1 MILNHGYYK
10 ALWGQYEFI
19 KIRTVSENKISRLT
33 TKLILEHYNQNK
45 SIHFNFQNSK
55 EIIFEIGQNLFI
67 ELANDIYRNHSYL
80 PDSYNVGDRLKRIRH
95 NEYYEIIRVED
106 DNFSLKQI
114 PRKSKAEISPAL
126 LGINYD
132 RLTKHFVKVDAGK
145 GISERTIKNY
155 FAFFEELNKEKS
167 EFPKTRFEKKIV
179 FIAKKLLW
187 DSLPDR
193 NKIPCAYLP
202 NPREE
207 NNATETRS
215 IPALQDCLAYFT
227 PKYEVC
233 YSNILSK
240 NEKVKTIVVFDTEA
254 DKIEQMISDKS
265 RFGFNLIVISNSDY
279 SKLLKSKSIP
289 CWNWFK
295 EEVEIVN
302 AL

>member
-1 MILNHGYYK
+1 MILNDEYYTT
-10 ALWGQYEFI
+10 LWKKF
-19 KIRTVSENKISRLT
+19 ENTKTLNVFDSNISCLT
-33 TKLILEHYNQNK
+33 TKLILEHYQKNQPLH
-45 SIHFNFQNSK
+45 INFQNSK
-55 EIIFEIGQNLFI
+55 EVIFDIGQHLFV
-67 ELANDIYRNHSYL
+67 ELANDIYLNHYDL
-80 PDSYNVGDRLKRIRH
+80 PDNYNVGDKLKRIRD
-95 NEYYEIIRVED
+95 NQYYEIVKVEN

-114 PRKSKAEISPAL
+114 LRKTKAEISPAL
-126 LGINYD
+126 LSGINYD
-132 RLTKHFVKVDAGK
+132 RLTKNFVKIDAGK

-155 FAFFEELNKEKS
+155 FAFFEELNNEKS
-167 EFPKTRFEKKIV
+167 EFPKTNFEKKTV
-179 FIAKKLLW
+179 FIAKKPLW
-187 DSLPDR
+187 DSLPNR

-207 NNATETRS
+207 NNTTETRS

-233 YSNILSK
+233 YSNILTK

-254 DKIEQMISDKS
+254 DKIEQILQDKAK
-265 RFGFNLIVISNSDY
+265 FGFNLIVISNSI
-279 SKLLKSKSIP
+279 SPLKSQSIP